1 MKLSGAPAEQAGG
14 LHVVTHDLR
23 SGGARGPGVVLG
35 QLVLGEAPGV
45 ALVRHV
51 GGQDRERARLPAQR
65 TVLETAGYRRDL
77 AERGALGEE
86 PSDLQLGVDARLH
99 PAEDLEDKA
108 LPEDHRRVGLL
119 DPRGGHVQVV
129 AQAVEGPEL
138 TRLRSQE
145 QALLALELSPAGDDL
160 EQQLAEARISQGIV
174 DQAQPVR
181 TLDPGQERFRA
192 AGLERT
198 ILVGAVGQR

>member
-1 MKLSGAPAEQAGG
+1 M
-14 LHVVTHDLR
+14 
-23 SGGARGPGVVLG
+23 
-35 QLVLGEAPGV
+35 
-45 ALVRHV
+45 
-51 GGQDRERARLPAQR
+51 
-65 TVLETAGYRRDL
+65 
-77 AERGALGEE
+77 
-86 PSDLQLGVDARLH
+86 
-99 PAEDLEDKA
+99 
-108 LPEDHRRVGLL
+108 
-119 DPRGGHVQVV
+119 V